1 MKKVIMRGMSKTF
14 CTGAAATLQGLI
26 SWACLVGGL
35 YGLVKIPEANGYWAV
50 LLFVASA
57 AAVFASFALMFF
69 EGAWIVKRG
78 NEKK

>member
-1 MKKVIMRGMSKTF
+1 MKKSILRGMSKTLY
-14 CTGAAATLQGLI
+14 TGAAATLQAMI
-26 SWACLVGGL
+26 SCALLAGGI

-57 AAVFASFALMFF
+57 AAALASFALMFF
-69 EGAWIVKRG
+69 EGVWIAKQG